1 MARPY
6 ATVTR
11 PLLPRPLQA
20 FSFSAEELQLI
31 GDTWCWPG
39 KIKPKVEEC
48 QKRLKA
54 ERNRAEDEL
63 NMKRDKFIEEL
74 DDYVRQAEAFAAYGE
89 IERVAENTMALNT
102 LMSKVKEATE
112 RADAMNGEEELLGF
126 PKSQFI
132 QLEEAPRVLAPYMA
146 LWMTAQDFQKNSY
159 MWLNGPMTALD
170 PEVLERDVKDMWK
183 VRT

>member
-1 MARPY
+1 MPRGAARPTPKLSWRR
-6 ATVTR
+6 AHLTR
-11 PLLPRPLQA
+11 PVTPRACLQGESAHLLLALNTELNDARKALRFLTEQS

-102 LMSKVKEATE
+102 
-112 RADAMNGEEELLGF
+112 
-126 PKSQFI
+126 
-132 QLEEAPRVLAPYMA
+132 
-146 LWMTAQDFQKNSY
+146 
-159 MWLNGPMTALD
+159 
-170 PEVLERDVKDMWK
+170 
-183 VRT
+183 